1 LKFEGS
7 EVGVRSQETVD
18 VREEAA
24 AFEPIRR
31 GAVAALRALSD
42 QGQVEDVEATRGNL
56 EFSLH
61 FLRLFDTL
69 LAEEAPE
76 LDARCRELRR
86 AAPAEEDSPEL
97 LGVHARRALQA
108 LEDDEYD
115 ALPERLGHVM
125 SHVEFGAELDAFAEH
140 VQRHARL
147 DERPGAPPDMTPE
160 ERVAAMRL
168 PREDEVANIA
178 VGLILFAKVFR
189 ERNEHHAHASS
200 MWEDN
205 ILPKLEHLSEEHPGE
220 VERAVAMNFP
230 IWHDATD
237 AFVFPLTNDLFNQA
251 AMSCAG
257 VDVADEAEFPRTQA
271 LTWRRLTRM
280 VLEYYEGDPE
290 RAYWIDM
297 IVRAVLRQGASL
309 SGLAV
314 AVVAIELFGAGEVAA
329 SRRLV
334 GQARV
339 DRRRRRG
346 RYD

>member
-1 LKFEGS
+1 VGGHEGY
-7 EVGVRSQETVD
+7 TVD

-86 AAPAEEDSPEL
+86 AAPAEEDSSEL

-125 SHVEFGAELDAFAEH
+125 SHVDCAAELDAFAEH
-140 VQRHARL
+140 VQRRARL
-147 DERPGAPPDMTPE
+147 DERPGAPPDLTPE
-160 ERVAAMRL
+160 QRAVLKRL
-168 PREDEVANIA
+168 PREDEVAAFA
-178 VGLILFAKVFR
+178 VGFALFAR
-189 ERNEHHAHASS
+189 TYRTLDERHEHVSVVWGD
-200 MWEDN
+200 MIPE
-205 ILPKLEHLSEEHPGE
+205 LERLSEEHPGE
-220 VERAVAMNFP
+220 VERAVAMSFP
-230 IWHDATD
+230 VWHDATD

-257 VDVADEAEFPRTQA
+257 VDVADEAELPRTQA

-290 RAYWIDM
+290 RVYWIDM
-297 IVRAVLRQGASL
+297 IVRAMLRHGAAL

-334 GQARV
+334 GQSRV